1 MGVPVLILLA
11 VVWAIVL
18 VPPFVRNRA
27 ELRPGSSVSSFRQDL
42 AVIGRT
48 QPGSTHRAVGHSLQ
62 PISSNPA
69 GAAAPM
75 GAPAPAAPIPGTPTG
90 KAAARK
96 RRRDVLFALAATAGF
111 TLLLAL
117 AFGGAMV
124 LLHVAVDAA
133 LAAYV
138 YLLVQ
143 MRKSAEER
151 AVKVRYLAAPPQTHA
166 RLVAVRRAAD
176 G

>member
-1 MGVPVLILLA
+1 MPVLILLA

-18 VPPFVRNRA
+18 VPPFLRSRA

-48 QPGSTHRAVGHSLQ
+48 QGTTSLRPIGSR
-62 PISSNPA
+62 
-69 GAAAPM
+69 
-75 GAPAPAAPIPGTPTG
+75 PAPLGSVGTASASAPIPGTPTG
-90 KAAARK
+90 RTAARK
-96 RRRDVLFALAATAGF
+96 RRRDVLFCLAATAGF

-124 LLHVAVDAA
+124 LLHLTVDAV
-133 LAAYV
+133 LAAYL

-143 MRKSAEER
+143 MRKAAEER
-151 AVKVRYLAAPPQTHA
+151 AVKVRYIAPPLQSQP

>member
-11 VVWAIVL
+11 IVWAIVL
-18 VPPFVRNRA
+18 VPPLVRNRA

-48 QPGSTHRAVGHSLQ
+48 TPSSSLRPPSLPGMAPASPVGRPATGA
-62 PISSNPA
+62 PISGTPA
-69 GAAAPM
+69 GR
-75 GAPAPAAPIPGTPTG
+75 
-90 KAAARK
+90 AAARK
-96 RRRDVLFALAATAGF
+96 RRRDVLFTLGGVAGF

-117 AFGGAMV
+117 AFGGP
-124 LLHVAVDAA
+124 LLILHLLVDVA
-133 LAAYV
+133 LAGYL

-143 MRKSAEER
+143 MRKLAEEQ
-151 AVKVRYLAAPPQTHA
+151 AVKVRYLAAPPQSQP
-166 RLVAVRRAAD
+166 RLVAVRRTAS